1 MDINILEILKDYLVP
16 VIVGICF
23 LVGYM
28 IKNAFDQI
36 PNKYIPLIMGVLGL
50 ILSIASNIPN
60 ITLVVILQG
69 LASGFAATGAYEAY
83 KQLKKDKE

>member
-28 IKNAFDQI
+28 IKNAFDKI

-50 ILSIASNIPN
+50 ILSIASNVPN